1 VSANVVFLKFKSP
14 HVEDD
19 QRALLSCKNCRNK
32 TFKLICDKPE
42 GFPLMQCCACDAH
55 MGRMGWAH
63 DDEPE
68 IDDPPLTVA

>member
-32 TFKLICDKPE
+32 TFKLICDMPE

>member
-1 VSANVVFLKFKSP
+1 MSGNVVFLEFRSP

-19 QRALLSCKNCRNK
+19 QRALLACKNCRNK

-42 GFPLMQCCACDAH
+42 SFPLMQCCACDAH

-63 DDEPE
+63 DDEP
-68 IDDPPLTVA
+68 DVDATA